1 MRMLFA
7 AARSDANGTEPTS
20 QHVGF
25 SVAYGGRPDVPQT
38 GQTDV
43 IDPSATSASISYCS
57 S

>member
-43 IDPSATSASISYCS
+43 IDPSATASISYCS